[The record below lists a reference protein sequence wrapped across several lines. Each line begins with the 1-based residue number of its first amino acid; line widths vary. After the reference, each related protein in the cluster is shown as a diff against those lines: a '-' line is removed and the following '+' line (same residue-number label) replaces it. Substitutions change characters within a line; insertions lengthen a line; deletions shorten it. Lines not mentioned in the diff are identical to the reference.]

1 MAGSDPSSDPPS
13 EPLRAVTAAI
23 CAAVGGMGKA
33 NQIANSQIAKHAI
46 VLIAGFM
53 PVTSPVAQISACPKD
68 GE

>member
-1 MAGSDPSSDPPS
+1 
-13 EPLRAVTAAI
+13 AAI
-23 CAAVGGMGKA
+23 CAAVGRMGKA